1 MIQNPNDETFS
12 STEPAAPEA
21 TATMIVDAPEPYEIT
36 DNLDELLA
44 ILPPELARSI
54 SADERAR
61 LIEIVLDLGRQP
73 DARFA
78 PLLDENGQPERSS
91 THKYLRAAPVTA
103 DELKFVESKLG
114 TFGDDNRAGLPATLH
129 RISAIRNRRGV
140 VVGLTLRVGRAVS
153 GIVDILRD
161 LIASGQSVLLMGRPG
176 LGKTTLLREMARVLA
191 DEEERRVVIVDTSNE
206 IAGDGDV
213 PHPAIGRARRM
224 QVARVGLQHDVMI
237 EAVENH
243 MPEVVVIDEIGRTEE
258 ALAARTIAERGVQL
272 IATVHGNTLDNL
284 LLNPSMSDLIGGIG
298 SVTLSDEEARRR
310 GTQKTVLERKA
321 PPTFDVVVEIVERG
335 RITVRR
341 PVAEFVDALLRGQ
354 PLAPETRRR
363 DDEGR
368 IHIEA
373 APEEEAQHEGFDM
386 RPRHASSRDSEAPD
400 RRARSN
406 RSRDERPERNSRSRH
421 ERSPE
426 RAPERGEAR
435 ARGGESAASTWA
447 GSAASKPASKL
458 TPRLIQPSPRPRDA
472 ASGDGE
478 SERTG
483 LAVLDEDA
491 DDLGVTSEAV
501 GGEEVE
507 DEDEGDSFATGV
519 FNAARVKRLY
529 PFGVSRSRLTRAIKQ
544 LGLEI
549 VLSRSWHDSDAV
561 LMLSG
566 GGVTSSS
573 SLLREARELQLPI
586 VSVRGNTYAQILARL
601 NDLFADVLQGDAT
614 LSARDLAVIEARHA
628 AQRVLGGGEPVDLR
642 PQSKTMRRLQHQVAE
657 KFHLRSYSVGR
668 EPHRRVRLLPAVRR
682 VGG

>member
-1 MIQNPNDETFS
+1 MNLHPTPDE
-12 STEPAAPEA
+12 APKE
-21 TATMIVDAPEPYEIT
+21 TILEAPEPYEIT

-44 ILPPELARSI
+44 ILPSELARSI
-54 SADERAR
+54 TNQERIS
-61 LIEIVLDLGRQP
+61 LIEIVLDLGRKP
-73 DARFA
+73 EARFA
-78 PLLDENGQPERSS
+78 PAPQPAPEAASEEGAPQPSS
-91 THKYLRAAPVTA
+91 KRPGTHKYLRDTPVTS
-103 DELKFVESKLG
+103 DELAFVEARLG
-114 TFGDDNRAGLPATLH
+114 AFGDDNRAGLPATLH

-321 PPTFDVVVEIVERG
+321 PPTFDVIVEIVERG

-341 PVAEFVDALLRGQ
+341 PVAEVVDAILRGM
-354 PLAPETRRR
+354 PLPPETRRR
-363 DDEGR
+363 DEEGR

-373 APEEEAQHEGFDM
+373 QAEESPREHGGFDM
-386 RPRHASSRDSEAPD
+386 RPR
-400 RRARSN
+400 RARAHERGGNPSQPQ
-406 RSRDERPERNSRSRH
+406 RGERERFERGERERPERERPERI
-421 ERSPE
+421 ERSPTRRVGE
-426 RAPERGEAR
+426 GRGA
-435 ARGGESAASTWA
+435 AAST
-447 GSAASKPASKL
+447 SSPL
-458 TPRLIQPSPRPRDA
+458 TTRLIQPSPRPRD
-472 ASGDGE
+472 
-478 SERTG
+478 ERTR
-483 LAVLDEDA
+483 E
-491 DDLGVTSEAV
+491 
-501 GGEEVE
+501 EEVGPPQKRNGVREVGPDEE
-507 DEDEGDSFATGV
+507 DEEDDAPIAAYGEGPEADEGEGEGEDEFATGV
-519 FNAARVKRLY
+519 FNASKVRRLY

-544 LGLEI
+544 LGLGV
-549 VLSRSWHDSDAV
+549 VLARSWHDTDAV

-566 GGVTSSS
+566 QGVTSSS
-573 SLLREARELQLPI
+573 SFLREARDLGLPI
-586 VSVRGNTYAQILARL
+586 VSVRGNTYAHILARL
-601 NDLFADVLQGDAT
+601 NDLFADVLQGEEN
-614 LSARDLAVIEARHA
+614 LSARDLAMLEARNA
-628 AQRVLGGGEPVDLR
+628 AQRVLGQGEPVDLR
-642 PQSKTMRRLQHQVAE
+642 PQSKTMRRLQHQMAE
-657 KFHLRSYSVGR
+657 RFHLRSYSVGR
-668 EPHRRVRLLPAVRR
+668 EPHRRVRFLPSVRR
-682 VGG
+682 